1 MTTSIVV
8 DKISI
13 NVSGIHSNIN
23 LCLNIKCK
31 NYWIKNISANK
42 VIVLHKIKQING
54 EASSTV
60 YYRTMDIH
68 LTENETRWWRSYIQL
83 RVKFIR
89 HFYDI
94 SIESKTG
101 ESLFLRRDTR
111 SSRYNGHLFS
121 SPSIRPR
128 CVSFVL
134 HTRCA
139 TDLIRVAS
147 PPDIYACPRIISLR
161 LPSCPMANEIKAA
174 FNEREDSG
182 GDCP

>member
-1 MTTSIVV
+1 MLRCRSLLYQKYNRSHFIYTNTNISYIMEMTTSIVV

-68 LTENETRWWRSYIQL
+68 LTENETHWWRSYIQL

-94 SIESKTG
+94 LELIKFYFILKKKKEKERMDSIQ
-101 ESLFLRRDTR
+101 R
-111 SSRYNGHLFS
+111 
-121 SPSIRPR
+121 
-128 CVSFVL
+128 
-134 HTRCA
+134 
-139 TDLIRVAS
+139 
-147 PPDIYACPRIISLR
+147 
-161 LPSCPMANEIKAA
+161 
-174 FNEREDSG
+174 
-182 GDCP
+182 

>member
-1 MTTSIVV
+1 MSHSNGILRCRSLLYQKYNRSCFIYTNTNISYIMEMTTSIVV

-94 SIESKTG
+94 LELIKFYFILKKKERKNGLYSKITN
-101 ESLFLRRDTR
+101 RA
-111 SSRYNGHLFS
+111 
-121 SPSIRPR
+121 IR
-128 CVSFVL
+128 L
-134 HTRCA
+134 TRC
-139 TDLIRVAS
+139 
-147 PPDIYACPRIISLR
+147 Y
-161 LPSCPMANEIKAA
+161 
-174 FNEREDSG
+174 
-182 GDCP
+182 